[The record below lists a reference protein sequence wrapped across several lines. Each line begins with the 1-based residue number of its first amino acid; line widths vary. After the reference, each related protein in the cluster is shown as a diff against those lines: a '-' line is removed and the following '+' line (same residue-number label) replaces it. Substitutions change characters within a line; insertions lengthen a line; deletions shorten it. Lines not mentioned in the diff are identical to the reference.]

1 MKFLRCKETVF
12 CVCECFCGYVGIYA
26 PVIFLLLPQ
35 WALADSTLN
44 QTAPQCRANLRSFS
58 SIPLSCALSALS
70 SLSLLIPV
78 TYHHPLFAT
87 TCHPL
92 FFSFISSWFCFTVC
106 LFFNLLH
113 SLSLPFQSSFIPPY
127 LTLLCSSN
135 LPMTNYCWH
144 NACSA
149 AAYTQTHT
157 HTHIEDERMCSRCAE
172 KLKGTSGWVLV
183 QTVCDR
189 AMQIC

>member
-1 MKFLRCKETVF
+1 M
-12 CVCECFCGYVGIYA
+12 CVHASVGICA
-26 PVIFLLLPQ
+26 PVISLLLPQ

-58 SIPLSCALSALS
+58 SIPLSRALSALS

-78 TYHHPLFAT
+78 TCRHPLFAT

-92 FFSFISSWFCFTVC
+92 FFAFISSWFCFTVC

-113 SLSLPFQSSFIPPY
+113 SLSLPFQSSFILPY
-127 LTLLCSSN
+127 LTLLCSPN

-149 AAYTQTHT
+149 DAYTQT

-172 KLKGTSGWVLV
+172 KHKSTSGWVLV

-189 AMQIC
+189 AVQRC